1 MRLAGLRGPVLETL
15 VMVMLRCSVCKSRP
29 MGWLRSQLE
38 CGVTATGAL
47 DASCSHVLPVYK
59 MHTKGPSDFKD
70 KNILGARL
78 VLSEEVYV

>member
-1 MRLAGLRGPVLETL
+1 
-15 VMVMLRCSVCKSRP
+15 
-29 MGWLRSQLE
+29 MGWLWSQLE

-70 KNILGARL
+70 KNILGARV
-78 VLSEEVYV
+78 VLSEEVYVQGLGLLLSKPSVDNIYLISGRDLWSF